1 MLSCPMHFKNYPH
14 DTQTC
19 NLEIE
24 SSKYQLFSISA
35 LIFSKYKRKLQF
47 LTSLHYV
54 LHNRGLSVICTYDN
68 VSFPM

>member
-24 SSKYQLFSISA
+24 SSKYQLFAISA
-35 LIFSKYKRKLQF
+35 VDFVVVQKE
-47 LTSLHYV
+47 
-54 LHNRGLSVICTYDN
+54 
-68 VSFPM
+68 VSFFDVIA